1 MNVACVTGEYTST
14 PVGAVEGL
22 APGERIYSVTSPFN
36 ALLRR
41 YSGSIK
47 AFLKLF

>member
-1 MNVACVTGEYTST
+1 MLHELQVNVACVAGEYTST

-22 APGERIYSVTSPFN
+22 APGERIYSVTKASFQ

-41 YSGSIK
+41 S
-47 AFLKLF
+47 